1 MGIRWS
7 VRVGGEV
14 LGVFGG
20 DEWCVV
26 NGEGRGVFTGEGHG
40 LVGEKEKQAGA
51 HPAQPEN
58 IKSQVKSFF

>member
-7 VRVGGEV
+7 VGVSREGW
-14 LGVFGG
+14 GVFGG
-20 DEWCVV
+20 SEWSVA
-26 NGEGRGVFTGEGHG
+26 NGEGWGVFAGEGHG
-40 LVGEKEKQAGA
+40 FAGEKEKQAGA